1 MGDPLSRTCG
11 CVLTPAGGQQPLTLE
26 VFKREAWWRRRLPHV
41 IGFGLRKRVTLRP
54 EDWGSVKVCAC
65 AGSSARRSAG
75 RRLPGVDPGAGG
87 DGTSNYQN
95 WFQKR
100 ERNRPLTMEEIENVT
115 KKLPF
120 LKTPG
125 PDGVQGYTKFRL

>member
-87 DGTSNYQN
+87 DGATPSSDCNENHPTTACVWPQDERLSDLSKN
-95 WFQKR
+95 VPAAAKCRMEKR
-100 ERNRPLTMEEIENVT
+100 W
-115 KKLPF
+115 KL
-120 LKTPG
+120 
-125 PDGVQGYTKFRL
+125 